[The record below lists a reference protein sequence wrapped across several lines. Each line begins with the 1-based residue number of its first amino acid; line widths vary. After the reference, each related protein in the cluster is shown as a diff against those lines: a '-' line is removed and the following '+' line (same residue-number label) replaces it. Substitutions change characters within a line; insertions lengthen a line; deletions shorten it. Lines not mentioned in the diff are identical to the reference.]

1 MAHLDLAGMRPMYH
15 ELLKDYSLSAAV
27 DHSNPEKSRPAVV
40 VVWQATDDDMG
51 DLFVIGEVKS

>member
-40 VVWQATDDDMG
+40 VVRQATDDDIWG
-51 DLFVIGEVKS
+51 ICL